1 MNLSLIHGIIFG
13 LFFVC
18 PVKCLLACAFQ
29 LMSESLKAKQLQTSL
44 QAEKQVLASRMQH
57 AHAAVD
63 VYKQRVTRLEEQVC
77 FLDFEPISMSFC
89 FMQCAAQEELCYNV
103 LEFELVH

>member
-1 MNLSLIHGIIFG
+1 
-13 LFFVC
+13 
-18 PVKCLLACAFQ
+18 
-29 LMSESLKAKQLQTSL
+29 MSESLKAKQLQTSL

-77 FLDFEPISMSFC
+77 FLDFEPISMCNSQLRKNSAMMC
-89 FMQCAAQEELCYNV
+89 WSS
-103 LEFELVH
+103 H